1 MYWLMS
7 LFGALAVGCVL
18 VYLVGTVTGR
28 QETLPDLTTGPDAE
42 EHWRELTRTPVT
54 AESVRGARF
63 SLAFRGYRAAEVDA
77 LLERVAATLAER
89 EPAATGA
96 ETGAATGAAHGGAGG
111 AAADGTDVSTDATAD
126 AAARSAAVPASG
138 VDDPAPSPGV
148 RP

>member
-77 LLERVAATLAER
+77 LLERVAATL
-89 EPAATGA
+89 
-96 ETGAATGAAHGGAGG
+96 
-111 AAADGTDVSTDATAD
+111 
-126 AAARSAAVPASG
+126 
-138 VDDPAPSPGV
+138 
-148 RP
+148 

>member
-42 EHWRELTRTPVT
+42 EHWRELTRTSVT

-89 EPAATGA
+89 GPAA
-96 ETGAATGAAHGGAGG
+96 TGAATGAAHGGAGG

>member
-96 ETGAATGAAHGGAGG
+96 ATGAATDGAGG

-126 AAARSAAVPASG
+126 ATARSAAVP
-138 VDDPAPSPGV
+138 
-148 RP
+148 

>member
-42 EHWRELTRTPVT
+42 EHWRELTRTSVT

-89 EPAATGA
+89 EPAA
-96 ETGAATGAAHGGAGG
+96 TGAATGAAHGGAGG

>member
-96 ETGAATGAAHGGAGG
+96 ATGAATDGAGG

-126 AAARSAAVPASG
+126 ATARSAAVPASG

-148 RP
+148 

>member
-96 ETGAATGAAHGGAGG
+96 ETGAATVAATDGAGV
-111 AAADGTDVSTDATAD
+111 AAPDGTDVATDATAD
-126 AAARSAAVPASG
+126 ATARPASG

>member
-89 EPAATGA
+89 EP
-96 ETGAATGAAHGGAGG
+96 
-111 AAADGTDVSTDATAD
+111 
-126 AAARSAAVPASG
+126 
-138 VDDPAPSPGV
+138 
-148 RP
+148 

>member
-96 ETGAATGAAHGGAGG
+96 ATGAATDGAGG

-126 AAARSAAVPASG
+126 ATARSAAVPASG

>member
-1 MYWLMS
+1 MS

-96 ETGAATGAAHGGAGG
+96 ATGAATDGAGG

-126 AAARSAAVPASG
+126 ATARSAAVP
-138 VDDPAPSPGV
+138 
-148 RP
+148 

>member
-1 MYWLMS
+1 MS

-89 EPAATGA
+89 EPAGTGAETGA

-111 AAADGTDVSTDATAD
+111 AAADGTDVSTDATA
-126 AAARSAAVPASG
+126 RSAAVPASG